1 MRAYKMLVA
10 ICAPRQL
17 GRARRGHLAAQP
29 RGAGPPAPAPRSG
42 GAGDAP
48 GFPEPATTE
57 EVWREEREE
66 TVVVRFR
73 LAGDERTFGFRIELS
88 VVGAP
93 CWEGP
98 IIHPQDQLPRARC
111 TREGPLIWRCWCP
124 RGCRLVKRPSLF
136 SPA

>member
-17 GRARRGHLAAQP
+17 GRARRGHSVAQP
-29 RGAGPPAPAPRSG
+29 GGAGPPAPAPRSG

-48 GFPEPATTE
+48 GFPEPAATE

-73 LAGDERTFGFRIELS
+73 LAGDERTVRVPHRAVGGGRPLLGGPDYDLRGHT
-88 VVGAP
+88 GAP
-93 CWEGP
+93 G
-98 IIHPQDQLPRARC
+98 
-111 TREGPLIWRCWCP
+111 
-124 RGCRLVKRPSLF
+124 RGGAGRPAGR
-136 SPA
+136 P